1 MVVFETEKFRFCS
14 IIKKVWSVW
23 LESDLACIEKWRHA
37 ELVIASS
44 MFVSRINARYMFVEL
59 HFIYSVW
66 LCS

>member
-37 ELVIASS
+37 ELISHRFHCVCKSDQCALY
-44 MFVSRINARYMFVEL
+44 VR
-59 HFIYSVW
+59 
-66 LCS
+66 